1 MSGVPFRSSICVF
14 IKMNTGGK
22 VMKQEFYYPSKDG
35 RTKIHAIEWIPEGEV
50 TAVLQICHGM
60 VEYIDRYDEF
70 ARFLNENG
78 YYVVGHDHL
87 GHGQSVVSKDKLGFF
102 HESKGNACVI
112 GDIHYLRKFTQ
123 KRYPDVP
130 YFILGHSMG
139 SFLLR
144 QYIGLYGNGF
154 AGAIVMGTGSKSDF
168 ILAVGKL
175 VCRIFALV
183 KGWEYRSDLV
193 NSMAFGG
200 FNKKFAHETTGSNW
214 LSRNPVNA
222 QNYAKDPLCNF
233 VFTVNAYYQ
242 MFCGIQAVNR
252 QERNEKVPKTL
263 PIFFVAGR
271 EDPVGNFGKSVESIY
286 KNYKSCGIQDVSIKL
301 YEKDRHEIL
310 NEVDRRIVFEDL
322 LRWIE
327 KRKNR

>member
-1 MSGVPFRSSICVF
+1 
-14 IKMNTGGK
+14 
-22 VMKQEFYYPSKDG
+22 MKQEFYYPSKDG

-50 TAVLQICHGM
+50 SAVLQICHGM

-87 GHGQSVVSKDKLGFF
+87 GHGQSVVSEDKLGFF

-112 GDIHYLRKFTQ
+112 EDIHYLRKFTQ
-123 KRYPDVP
+123 KKYPDVP
-130 YFILGHSMG
+130 YFMLGHSMG

-144 QYIGLYGNGF
+144 QYIGLYGNGL

-175 VCRIFALV
+175 VCRISAFV
-183 KGWEYRSDLV
+183 KGWEYRSNLV

-200 FNKKFAHETTGSNW
+200 FNKKFAHETTGLNW

-252 QERNEKVPKTL
+252 QERNEEVPKTL

-271 EDPVGNFGKSVESIY
+271 EDPVGNFGKSVENIY

-322 LRWIE
+322 LRWME

>member
-1 MSGVPFRSSICVF
+1 
-14 IKMNTGGK
+14 
-22 VMKQEFYYPSKDG
+22 MKQEFYYPSKDG
-35 RTKIHAIEWIPEGEV
+35 RTKIHAIEWIPEREV

>member
-1 MSGVPFRSSICVF
+1 
-14 IKMNTGGK
+14 
-22 VMKQEFYYPSKDG
+22 MKQEFYYPSKDG
-35 RTKIHAIEWIPEGEV
+35 RTKIHAIEWIPKGEV

-87 GHGQSVVSKDKLGFF
+87 GHGQSVVSEDKLGFF

-123 KRYPDVP
+123 KKYPDVP
-130 YFILGHSMG
+130 YFMLGHSMG

-144 QYIGLYGNGF
+144 QYIGLYGNGL

-175 VCRIFALV
+175 VCRISAFV
-183 KGWEYRSDLV
+183 KGWEYRSNLV

-263 PIFFVAGR
+263 PIFFVAGK
-271 EDPVGNFGKSVESIY
+271 EDPVGNFGKSVENIY

-322 LRWIE
+322 LRWME

>member
-1 MSGVPFRSSICVF
+1 
-14 IKMNTGGK
+14 
-22 VMKQEFYYPSKDG
+22 MKQEFYYPSKDG
-35 RTKIHAIEWIPEGEV
+35 RTKIHAIEWIPKGEV

-87 GHGQSVVSKDKLGFF
+87 GHGQSVVSEDKLGFF

-123 KRYPDVP
+123 KKYPDVP
-130 YFILGHSMG
+130 YFMLGHSMG

-144 QYIGLYGNGF
+144 QYIGLYGNGL

-175 VCRIFALV
+175 VCRISAFV
-183 KGWEYRSDLV
+183 KGWEYRSNLV

-252 QERNEKVPKTL
+252 QERNEEVPKTL

-271 EDPVGNFGKSVESIY
+271 EDPVGNFGKSVENIY

-310 NEVDRRIVFEDL
+310 NEVDRRIGFEDL
-322 LRWIE
+322 LRWME

>member
-1 MSGVPFRSSICVF
+1 
-14 IKMNTGGK
+14 
-22 VMKQEFYYPSKDG
+22 MKQEFYYPSKDG

-87 GHGQSVVSKDKLGFF
+87 GHGQSVVSEDKLGFF

-112 GDIHYLRKFTQ
+112 GDIHYLRKFIQ
-123 KRYPDVP
+123 KKYPDVP
-130 YFILGHSMG
+130 YFMLGHSMG

-144 QYIGLYGNGF
+144 QYIGLYGNGI

-175 VCRIFALV
+175 VCRISAFV
-183 KGWEYRSDLV
+183 KGWEYRSNLV

-263 PIFFVAGR
+263 PIFFVAGKG
-271 EDPVGNFGKSVESIY
+271 DPVGNFGKSVENIY

-322 LRWIE
+322 LRWME

>member
-1 MSGVPFRSSICVF
+1 
-14 IKMNTGGK
+14 
-22 VMKQEFYYPSKDG
+22 MKKELYYPSKDG

-87 GHGQSVVSKDKLGFF
+87 GHGQSVVSKEKLGFF

-112 GDIHYLRKFTQ
+112 GDIHSLRKFAQ
-123 KRYPDVP
+123 KQYPHVP
-130 YFILGHSMG
+130 YFMLGHSMG

-144 QYIGLYGNGF
+144 QYIGLYGNGL
-154 AGAIVMGTGSKSDF
+154 AGAIVMGTGSKSNL
-168 ILAVGKL
+168 ILSAGKI
-175 VCRIFALV
+175 VCRLFSFV
-183 KGWEYRSDLV
+183 KGWEYRSELV
-193 NSMAFGG
+193 NNMAFGG
-200 FNKKFAHETTGSNW
+200 FNKKFSHETNGSNW

-252 QERNEKVPKTL
+252 QEKNGKVPKTL
-263 PIFFVAGR
+263 PIFFVAGK
-271 EDPVGNFGKSVESIY
+271 EDPVGNFGKSVENIY
-286 KNYKSCGIQDVSIKL
+286 KNYRSCGIKDVSIKL
-301 YEKDRHEIL
+301 YENDRHEIL
-310 NEVDRRIVFEDL
+310 NEVDRKMVFADL
-322 LRWIE
+322 LTWMEMR
-327 KRKNR
+327 KR

>member
-1 MSGVPFRSSICVF
+1 
-14 IKMNTGGK
+14 
-22 VMKQEFYYPSKDG
+22 MKQEFYYPSKDG

-50 TAVLQICHGM
+50 SAVLQICHGM

-87 GHGQSVVSKDKLGFF
+87 GHGQSVVSEDKLGFF

-112 GDIHYLRKFTQ
+112 EDIHYLRKFTQ
-123 KRYPDVP
+123 KKYPDVP
-130 YFILGHSMG
+130 YFMLGHSMG

-144 QYIGLYGNGF
+144 QYIGLYGNGL

-175 VCRIFALV
+175 VCRISAFV
-183 KGWEYRSDLV
+183 KGWEYRSNLV

-271 EDPVGNFGKSVESIY
+271 EDPVGNFGKSVENIY

-322 LRWIE
+322 LRWME

>member
-1 MSGVPFRSSICVF
+1 
-14 IKMNTGGK
+14 MNTGGK
-22 VMKQEFYYPSKDG
+22 AMKQEFYYPSKDG

-87 GHGQSVVSKDKLGFF
+87 GHGQSVVSNEKLGFF

-123 KRYPDVP
+123 KKYPDVP

-144 QYIGLYGNGF
+144 QYIGLYGKGL

-168 ILAVGKL
+168 ILSVGKM
-175 VCRIFALV
+175 VCRVSALV
-183 KGWEYRSDLV
+183 KGWEYRSKLV
-193 NSMAFGG
+193 NNMAFGG

-252 QERNEKVPKTL
+252 QEKNGKVPKTL
-263 PIFFVAGR
+263 PIFFVAGK
-271 EDPVGNFGKSVESIY
+271 EDPVGNFGKSVEKIY

-310 NEVDRRIVFEDL
+310 NEVDRRMVFEDL
-322 LRWIE
+322 AKWME
-327 KRKNR
+327 MRKK

>member
-1 MSGVPFRSSICVF
+1 
-14 IKMNTGGK
+14 
-22 VMKQEFYYPSKDG
+22 MKQEFYYPSKDG

-50 TAVLQICHGM
+50 SAVLQICHGM

-87 GHGQSVVSKDKLGFF
+87 GHGQSVVSEDKLGFF

-112 GDIHYLRKFTQ
+112 EDIHYLRKFTQ
-123 KRYPDVP
+123 KKYPDVP
-130 YFILGHSMG
+130 YFMLGHSMG

-144 QYIGLYGNGF
+144 QYIGLYGNGL

-175 VCRIFALV
+175 VCRISAFV
-183 KGWEYRSDLV
+183 KGWEYRSNLV

-252 QERNEKVPKTL
+252 QERNEEVPKTL

-271 EDPVGNFGKSVESIY
+271 EDPVGNFGKSVENIY

-310 NEVDRRIVFEDL
+310 NEVDRRIGFEDL
-322 LRWIE
+322 LRWME

>member
-1 MSGVPFRSSICVF
+1 
-14 IKMNTGGK
+14 
-22 VMKQEFYYPSKDG
+22 MKQEFYYPSKDG

-87 GHGQSVVSKDKLGFF
+87 GHGQSVVSEDKLGFF

-112 GDIHYLRKFTQ
+112 GDIHYLRKFIQ
-123 KRYPDVP
+123 KKYPDVP
-130 YFILGHSMG
+130 YFMLGHSMG

-144 QYIGLYGNGF
+144 QYIGLYGNGI

-175 VCRIFALV
+175 VCRISAFV
-183 KGWEYRSDLV
+183 KGWEYRSNLV

-263 PIFFVAGR
+263 PIFFVAGK
-271 EDPVGNFGKSVESIY
+271 EDPVGNFGKSVENIY

-322 LRWIE
+322 LRWME